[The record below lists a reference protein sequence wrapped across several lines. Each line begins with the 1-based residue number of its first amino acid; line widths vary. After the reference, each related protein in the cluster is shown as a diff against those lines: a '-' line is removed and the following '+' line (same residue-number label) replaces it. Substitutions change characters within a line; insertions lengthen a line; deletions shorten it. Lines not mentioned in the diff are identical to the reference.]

1 MFGANFNPL
10 LLIGIVY
17 AISLTIISAIL
28 WITGRFSM
36 RIRYTLLLI
45 TILLGFAT
53 FSPMIPHQFQG
64 LFEHLAEGKRIG
76 TILFSGIIGLGI
88 LSILSL
94 LFGRQF
100 CGHLCPIGAVQEVV
114 YMIRTKKA
122 VISRKGLLSG
132 IRVAVLIA
140 MIAAAFLAGIELLDY
155 FGFSDFFRFSPT
167 VGSLVF
173 LLILLLSIGIYRPF
187 CRSICPVGAIFQVA
201 ATPAIYTIRRTEAC
215 IRCGKCER
223 ACPTDV
229 AKEGD
234 RKDECYLCRRCI
246 DVCPQEG
253 ALAYQR
259 KKR

>member
-1 MFGANFNPL
+1 MFGAGFNPL

-17 AISLTIISAIL
+17 AITLAILSAIL
-28 WITGRFSM
+28 WITGRFSKKV
-36 RIRYTLLLI
+36 RYTLLLI

-64 LFEHLAEGKRIG
+64 LIERLADGRQIG
-76 TILFSGIIGLGI
+76 TTLFSGIIGLGI
-88 LSILSL
+88 LSILAL

-100 CGHLCPIGAVQEVV
+100 CGHLCPIGAVQEVA
-114 YMIRTKKA
+114 YMIRTKKTI
-122 VISRKGLLSG
+122 ISRKGLLSG
-132 IRVAVLIA
+132 IRVAFLIA
-140 MIAAAFLAGIELLDY
+140 MIAAAFLFGIELLDY
-155 FGFSDFFRFSPT
+155 TGFSDFFRFNPT
-167 VGSLVF
+167 IGSLIF

-201 ATPAIYTIRRTEAC
+201 ASPAIYTIRRTDAC

-223 ACPTDV
+223 ACPTDE

-234 RKDECYLCRRCI
+234 LKSECYLCRRCI
-246 DVCPQEG
+246 EVCPQEG
-253 ALAYQR
+253 ALVYER